1 MVIKRLQRIGNS
13 TGLVLPRD
21 VLAAADLAAGDEV
34 LLAVFGRR
42 IVLQP
47 ASREAGAAE
56 VRAAYD
62 AVLRDHGDAFRL
74 MARYDRTGRRRRAR

>member
-1 MVIKRLQRIGNS
+1 MVVKKLRRIGNS

-21 VLAAADLAAGDEV
+21 VLEAADMKAGDDV

-47 ASREAGAAE
+47 AVRGARASE
-56 VRAAYD
+56 VRAAYES
-62 AVLRDHGDAFRL
+62 VLRDHGDAFRL
-74 MARYDRTGRRRRAR
+74 LADYDRTGRRGRAG

>member
-1 MVIKRLQRIGNS
+1 MVVKKLQRIGNS

-21 VLAAADLAAGDEV
+21 VLQAADLKAGDEV

-47 ASREAGAAE
+47 AVRGARAGEVREAYE
-56 VRAAYD
+56 
-62 AVLRDHGDAFRL
+62 AVLRDHGEAFRL
-74 MARYDRTGRRRRAR
+74 LADYDRTGRRRRAG